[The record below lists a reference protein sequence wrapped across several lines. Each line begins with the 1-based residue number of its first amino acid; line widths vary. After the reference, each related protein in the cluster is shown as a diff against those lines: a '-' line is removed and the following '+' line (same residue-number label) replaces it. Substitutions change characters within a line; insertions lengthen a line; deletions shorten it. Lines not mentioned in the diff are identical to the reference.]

1 MNLTAYL
8 EKNKI
13 WHRIL
18 EKEDTV
24 HTADAAA
31 ATGIPL
37 ERVTKSLVFLA
48 DKKPILVII
57 PGTHRVDLRKLKN
70 TLNINKIHMVP
81 FTQVK
86 EYSGYLPGATPPIHH
101 KQIMDVIIDVTV
113 MHYDTVYGGGGSR
126 NKLIELKTQDIQQLN
141 SAKIADIANNT
152 SDEKRVWT
160 QS

>member
-1 MNLTAYL
+1 MNLISYL

-13 WHRIL
+13 WHHIL

-57 PGTHRVDLRKLKN
+57 PGTHRADLKKVKN
-70 TLNINKIHMVP
+70 ALNIHEIHIVP

-86 EYSGYLPGATPPIHH
+86 EYTGYLPGATPPIHH
-101 KQIMDVIIDVTV
+101 KQIADVVIDKTV
-113 MHYDTVYGGGGSR
+113 MLYETVYGGGGSR
-126 NKLIELKTQDIQQLN
+126 NILIELRTKDIQQVN
-141 SAKIADIANNT
+141 SAKVADIITNT
-152 SDEKRVWT
+152 SEERPIRI
-160 QS
+160 

>member
-1 MNLTAYL
+1 MNLIAYL

-37 ERVTKSLVFLA
+37 ERVIKSLVFLA

-57 PGTHRVDLRKLKN
+57 PGTHRADLKKLKN
-70 TLNINKIHMVP
+70 ALNIHEIHIVP

-86 EYSGYLPGATPPIHH
+86 EYTGYLPGATPPIHH
-101 KQIMDVIIDVTV
+101 KQIVDVVIDKTV
-113 MHYDTVYGGGGSR
+113 MLYETVFGGGGSR
-126 NKLIELKTQDIQQLN
+126 NKLIELRTKDIQQVN
-141 SAKIADIANNT
+141 SAKVADIITNT
-152 SDEKRVWT
+152 SEERPIRI
-160 QS
+160 